1 MISSILRG
9 FTEMESTEQPKVLR
23 PSWYTI
29 PAIFSTIQSYTSAV
43 EWFYYLTFISHM
55 ICKSGSAHIA
65 KAHLISFLRA
75 RPHTQM
81 WHEALLSEMYDEDEP
96 NLPSVLEGTN
106 LLHPLIQRFYEY
118 CTQRFS
124 LMTRADVFIAR
135 CVVVEFVYRR
145 LDDAQRAAQMAR
157 DAQTRKVLEQQGMAV
172 RQREQAR
179 RGFEASCLHFG
190 STVQDTPAVG
200 QIGVLDLA
208 ALLAVLSLQSPLDL
222 PVTPEPVFA
231 ATIAPVQQVSWL
243 KGLASSLAQL
253 AVEVTPS
260 YTHLAP

>member
-1 MISSILRG
+1 MISLTLRG
-9 FTEMESTEQPKVLR
+9 FTEMEYTQQPKVFR

-43 EWFYYLTFISHM
+43 EWFYYLTFISH
-55 ICKSGSAHIA
+55 ILCKSDSAHIA

-75 RPHTQM
+75 RPHIQM

-124 LMTRADVFIAR
+124 LMTRGYVFVAR
-135 CVVVEFVYRR
+135 CVVIDFIYRR
-145 LDDAQRAAQMAR
+145 LDKAQKAAELAN
-157 DAQTRKVLEQQGMAV
+157 DAQTRKVLEEQGVAV
-172 RQREQAR
+172 QQREQAR
-179 RGFEASCLHFG
+179 RAFEASCLRFG
-190 STVQDTPAVG
+190 SIGKDVPAAG

-208 ALLAVLSLQSPLDL
+208 ALLAVLSLQSPFDL
-222 PVTPEPVFA
+222 PVTPEPGFA
-231 ATIAPVQQVSWL
+231 ATVAPVQQVSWL
-243 KGLASSLAQL
+243 KGLARSLAQL

-260 YTHLAP
+260 YTHLAA